1 MSTNHDERAPTRR
14 EYTPPAVE
22 RVVLDPIREMLQ
34 SCAIDG
40 NSKLSGKCASPVN
53 FS

>member
-1 MSTNHDERAPTRR
+1 MSKNADEQSSPRR
-14 EYTPPAVE
+14 PYTPPAVE

-40 NSKLSGKCASPVN
+40 NSKLSGKCAAPVN